1 MGSITTVNDN
11 LSDKCCNNGKPG
23 QNQVLAHLSFLS
35 LILAVLGKEVGED
48 VSTAT
53 GHMHQ
58 RAFLPQAE
66 ARSNSQHQSDGLDH
80 QGPFA
85 QIAPDNEST
94 QDGLD
99 LSLVNK

>member
-1 MGSITTVNDN
+1 MTTKV
-11 LSDKCCNNGKPG
+11 SVKCCNNGKPG
-23 QNQVLAHLSFLS
+23 ENQVLAHLSFLS
-35 LILAVLGKEVGED
+35 LILAVLGEEVGED

-58 RAFLPQAE
+58 RALLPQAE

-80 QGPFA
+80 QGPLA
-85 QIAPDNEST
+85 QIAPDNEPT

-99 LSLVNK
+99 LS